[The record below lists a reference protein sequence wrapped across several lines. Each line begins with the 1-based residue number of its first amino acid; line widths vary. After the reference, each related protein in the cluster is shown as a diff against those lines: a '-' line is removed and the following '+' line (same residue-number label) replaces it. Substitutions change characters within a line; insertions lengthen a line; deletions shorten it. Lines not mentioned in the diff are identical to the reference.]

1 MSDEGSEE
9 KTDPPSER
17 KLAKLREDGML
28 PSSETGTN
36 FFAFAVGLAITMML
50 FNSFRAGIN
59 GGFTLAFD
67 SLGNADVTEPGF
79 LRYYLIDLHLPI
91 LAILVGV
98 IVASILFKTLVHGG
112 FVISMKRI
120 EPKLEKVSPAK
131 GFKELFKGRVVTEF
145 FVTVVRF
152 SIMIAAFAFL
162 AYIWG
167 PTFLR
172 LDLCVPS
179 CAEEIVWAVIKSIL
193 IASAA
198 FMLISI
204 ALDVGMQRAFF
215 MIEQRMTKTE
225 MKKEMKEM
233 LGQPEVRQERRRLQR
248 DSAAMAGTVGAA
260 VATVYFTYGDRVV
273 GLVFH
278 PTKVPLPKIAAKSRD
293 ARGTIEMIRNFESR
307 GLPGKENEKIVEA
320 CETLP
325 NGSAVPR
332 SIFEILAHEL
342 RDMMA

>member
-1 MSDEGSEE
+1 
-9 KTDPPSER
+9 
-17 KLAKLREDGML
+17 
-28 PSSETGTN
+28 
-36 FFAFAVGLAITMML
+36 
-50 FNSFRAGIN
+50 
-59 GGFTLAFD
+59 
-67 SLGNADVTEPGF
+67 
-79 LRYYLIDLHLPI
+79 
-91 LAILVGV
+91 
-98 IVASILFKTLVHGG
+98 
-112 FVISMKRI
+112 MKRI

-162 AYIWG
+162 AYTWG

-233 LGQPEVRQERRRLQR
+233 LGQPEVRQERKRLQR

-260 VATVYFTYGDRVV
+260 VATVAMRAA
-273 GLVFH
+273 
-278 PTKVPLPKIAAKSRD
+278 PLR
-293 ARGTIEMIRNFESR
+293 
-307 GLPGKENEKIVEA
+307 
-320 CETLP
+320 
-325 NGSAVPR
+325 
-332 SIFEILAHEL
+332 
-342 RDMMA
+342 